1 MWSSLAVLLIS
12 ALLTAGAAFWVLRAY
27 RRAGGGATSAR
38 PALAVCGVVA
48 LAALGLYLAIGRP
61 ELPDAPYAARLAA
74 VAERNPETYTA
85 EEYLAVLADV
95 ARRDP
100 NNALPYL
107 HMGGILLSQDRP
119 AEAARAFDSALRREP
134 QQAEAMIGLGR
145 AVVRMEGRVT
155 PEALTLFQQAGA
167 LTDDPVPWMYQAWA
181 AMEAEQD
188 ARRFWREALVRMAP
202 DDPRRAMAEQFA
214 SGRDVRAQ

>member
-1 MWSSLAVLLIS
+1 M
-12 ALLTAGAAFWVLRAY
+12 TAGAAFWVLRAY
-27 RRAGGGATSAR
+27 RRAGDGASSPIA
-38 PALAVCGVVA
+38 A
-48 LAALGLYLAIGRP
+48 LAACLLVAIVALSVYLVIGRP
-61 ELPDAPYAARLAA
+61 DLPDAPYAGRLAA
-74 VAERNPETYTA
+74 LAQRNPETYSA

-100 NNALPYL
+100 QSALPYL
-107 HMGGILLSQDRP
+107 YSGRILLNQDRP

-134 QQAEAMIGLGR
+134 QLAEAMIGLGR

-167 LTDDPVPWMYQAWA
+167 LSDDPVPWMYQAWA
-181 AMEAEQD
+181 AMEAGEEAA
-188 ARRFWREALVRMAP
+188 ARRHWAQALARMGP

-214 SGRDVRAQ
+214 AGAGR